1 VSLRVRPLLVPV
13 LLMAACSSP
22 PEVETIEPA
31 RWAEVLAGYEGGVT
45 VVNVWANWCRPC
57 LDFLPSFVALQEVES
72 YEDVQFVS
80 VVVEDPA
87 DVAALGKATKLVLE
101 LDARFPHFALQA
113 GVEETLEILDLDD
126 LPGVLVYDAEGKL
139 RHRVERDAF
148 DGEMHLDDVEDA
160 IDAVLSGPRARGT

>member
-1 VSLRVRPLLVPV
+1 MRARLLLLPV

-31 RWAEVLAGYEGGVT
+31 RWAEVLADHQSDVT
-45 VVNVWANWCRPC
+45 VVNVWGNWCRPC
-57 LDFLPSFVALQEVES
+57 LDFLPTFVALREVEN
-72 YEDVQFVS
+72 YEGVQFIS
-80 VVVEDPA
+80 VVVEDPSDA
-87 DVAALGKATKLVLE
+87 AALDEARKLVLE
-101 LDARFPHFALQA
+101 LDARFPHFALRT
-113 GVEETLEILDLDD
+113 GVEETLEILELDD

-160 IDAVLSGPRARGT
+160 IDAVLSGPQEPGT

>member
-1 VSLRVRPLLVPV
+1 VSLRVRFLLVPV

-31 RWAEVLAGYEGGVT
+31 QWAEVLADHQGDVT

-57 LDFLPSFVALQEVES
+57 LDFLPSFVALREVEN
-72 YEDVQFVS
+72 YEDVQFIS

-87 DVAALGKATKLVLE
+87 DVVALGEATKLVLE
-101 LDARFPHFALQA
+101 LDARFPHFALQT
-113 GVEETLEILDLDD
+113 GVEETLEILGLDD

-139 RHRVERDAF
+139 RYRIEREAF
-148 DGEMHLDDVEDA
+148 DGEMHLEDVEDA
-160 IDAVLSGPRARGT
+160 IDAALSGPQDGGT